1 MITAAALAALFVCVI
16 MAGVSDFRTLK
27 IPNGLSVAIVALFAA
42 AYAAGPDDFGPFW
55 MHLAGGAGMLVV
67 TFLMFAV
74 GMIGAGDSKLGAALG
89 LWVGLKGMLAYIFFM
104 SLAGGVLG
112 LCGLAIR
119 KFKPAWSAPEGS
131 WIAQLQDG
139 RNAVPYGIAIG
150 IGAVAGLMYTGFV
163 PARIENA
170 ISFFSGT

>member
-1 MITAAALAALFVCVI
+1 MITAAALAALLVCTV

-27 IPNGLSVAIVALFAA
+27 IPNGLSVAIVALFAV
-42 AYAAGPDDFGPFW
+42 AYVAGPDAFGALW

-67 TFLMFAV
+67 TFIMFAV

-89 LWVGLKGMLAYIFFM
+89 LWVGVQGMIPYIFFM

-112 LCGLAIR
+112 LCGLAI
-119 KFKPAWSAPEGS
+119 KKINPAWSAPEGS
-131 WIAQLQDG
+131 WIAQVQGG

-150 IGAVAGLMYTGFV
+150 IGAVSGLVYTGFLS
-163 PARIENA
+163 AQLENT